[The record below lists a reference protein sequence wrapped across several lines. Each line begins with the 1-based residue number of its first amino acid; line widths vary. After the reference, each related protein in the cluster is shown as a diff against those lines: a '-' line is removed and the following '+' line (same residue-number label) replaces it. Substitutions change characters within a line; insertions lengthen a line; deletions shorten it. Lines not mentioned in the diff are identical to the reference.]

1 MSRYEHIFFPRLWRG
16 FFIGFTQKATKSH
29 RPIADIHS
37 LSQQPV
43 VPSGVDA
50 QTGHRNLSKVA
61 PFLVFHLSTSEIMDD
76 KAVKG
81 VQRFWNIYYPT
92 NCRHTKTLATLACLE
107 HALASLWDKPTQMFG
122 KCHLSNVRSRCQ
134 RLDISSWKRVTN
146 QNQSEWKPSYFLGRV
161 FLCWIHTI
169 ALHALCLQIPP
180 QNAWTLPGILK
191 ITWLVIF
198 KWYKPQNSLH
208 YSYLFSWKYILG
220 SPQGLLWG
228 IFHFHDFGVLVHPPC
243 CTCPTSSPGSW
254 LHRPLQKL
262 SISHIFSHTPWKLT
276 WRWQNNHLKI
286 YIYIYQFVP

>member
-29 RPIADIHS
+29 RPIADIHWF
-37 LSQQPV
+37 V
-43 VPSGVDA
+43 VPATRSALWRRRSNRASQPLRGNKWCHFWCFIWNQVF
-50 QTGHRNLSKVA
+50 KV
-61 PFLVFHLSTSEIMDD
+61 HLNIMDD

-92 NCRHTKTLATLACLE
+92 NCRHTKTLATLACMK
-107 HALASLWDKPTQMFG
+107 HALASLWDKPTEMFG
-122 KCHLSNVRSRCQ
+122 KCHLSNVHSRCQ
-134 RLDISSWKRVTN
+134 RLDISSWKRVIN

-161 FLCWIHTI
+161 CLCWIHTI

-208 YSYLFSWKYILG
+208 YSYFFSWKYRFG
-220 SPQGLLWG
+220 SPKDYFGSSSTSN
-228 IFHFHDFGVLVHPPC
+228 DFF
-243 CTCPTSSPGSW
+243 W
-254 LHRPLQKL
+254 
-262 SISHIFSHTPWKLT
+262 
-276 WRWQNNHLKI
+276 
-286 YIYIYQFVP
+286 